1 MASRRFLKKVIN
13 SQIADVID
21 HCYDVI
27 AVSPDKEA
35 KMNEIID
42 ASVEL
47 YDDLIEAV
55 NSYRSAENKA
65 AYFSEIETKL
75 VKEVDALNQKV
86 TSL

>member
-65 AYFSEIETKL
+65 TYFSEIETKL

>member
-21 HCYDVI
+21 HCYDVM
-27 AVSPDKEA
+27 AVSPDKET
-35 KMNEIID
+35 KMNAIID
-42 ASVEL
+42 ESVEL

-55 NSYRSAENKA
+55 NAYRSAENKA
-65 AYFSEIETKL
+65 TYFSEIESRL
-75 VKEVDALNQKV
+75 IKEVDSLNGKV

>member
-55 NSYRSAENKA
+55 NSYRSAENKS

-75 VKEVDALNQKV
+75 VKEVETLNQKV